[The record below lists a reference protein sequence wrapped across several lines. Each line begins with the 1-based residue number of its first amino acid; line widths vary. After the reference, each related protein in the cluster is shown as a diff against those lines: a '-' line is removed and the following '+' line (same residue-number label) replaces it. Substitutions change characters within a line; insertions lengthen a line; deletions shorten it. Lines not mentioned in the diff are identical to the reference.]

1 MLPRH
6 HWAWWDRPGR
16 AIIGGVLDN
25 PDNEDGDRLA
35 RLRVHLETVQR
46 IAGLG
51 SWEADVRT
59 DEVTW
64 SETVYRILG
73 LPETVEPS
81 YEAFLQVVHPDDRS
95 RIVRAHTEALERRS
109 TYSLEHR
116 IVRPDGTVRHVHE
129 VATAEEQGGQVIRL
143 LGTIQDTTD
152 QMALTRSLIDTESR
166 RRELLHRL
174 VRASEHERAQLA
186 GDLHDG
192 PIQMLT
198 VAAMRL
204 EHLGMV
210 ESDTPAWLPDAID
223 TVRETVVQL
232 RDVLVELHPRAGAG
246 DGLDA
251 TLTQLALT
259 VVPDLDVDVEVRGA
273 TTDAESRAVFGIVQE
288 ALWDVRER
296 DRSHHLDIFVD
307 ATAHGIDL
315 VLTGGPADR
324 GSLDDLLGRAGL
336 LGVRERTEGVGGRCT
351 VEVDDGSPSVRCTVP
366 RFEDAVVADRA

>member
-1 MLPRH
+1 MG
-6 HWAWWDRPGR
+6 D
-16 AIIGGVLDN
+16 I
-25 PDNEDGDRLA
+25 PDSAEEDRLG

-59 DEVTW
+59 DELTW
-64 SETVYRILG
+64 SANVYRILG
-73 LPETVEPS
+73 LPGTVEPS
-81 YEAFLQVVHPDDRS
+81 YERFLGAVHPDDRR
-95 RIVRAHTEALERRS
+95 RIMRVHADAVEGRAA
-109 TYSLEHR
+109 YSIEHR
-116 IVRPDGTVRHVHE
+116 IVRPDGSIRHVHE
-129 VATAEEQGGQVIRL
+129 EAITEHEDGEVGRL
-143 LGTIQDTTD
+143 LGTMQDITD
-152 QMALTRSLIDTESR
+152 EMQLTRNLIDTESR

-210 ESDTPAWLPDAID
+210 ESDTPDWLPDAVG
-223 TVRETVVQL
+223 TVRNTVVKL

-246 DGLDA
+246 AGLDA

-259 VVPDLDVDVEVRGA
+259 VVPDLDVRVEV
-273 TTDAESRAVFGIVQE
+273 DAETSDAEDRAVFGIVQE
-288 ALWDVRER
+288 ALWDVREGEP
-296 DRSHHLDIFVD
+296 SQHLDIRVAD
-307 ATAHGIDL
+307 DGVGL
-315 VLTGGPADR
+315 EVVLTGSAEPG
-324 GSLDDLLGRAGL
+324 GSASELLGRAGL

-351 VEVDDGSPSVRCTVP
+351 AEAEDGTFAVRCLLPRVDQPTVTA
-366 RFEDAVVADRA
+366 RG

>member
-1 MLPRH
+1 ML
-6 HWAWWDRPGR
+6 D
-16 AIIGGVLDN
+16 I
-25 PDNEDGDRLA
+25 PDSEEQDRLGQ
-35 RLRVHLETVQR
+35 LRVHLETVQR

-59 DEVTW
+59 DELTW
-64 SETVYRILG
+64 SANVYRILG

-81 YEAFLQVVHPDDRS
+81 WDRFLNAVHPDDRH
-95 RIVRAHTEALERRS
+95 RIARAHAAAIEGRR
-109 TYSLEHR
+109 THTLEHR
-116 IVRPDGTVRHVHE
+116 IVRPDGTIRHVHGE
-129 VATAEEQGGQVIRL
+129 AIAEWEGGDVVRL
-143 LGTIQDTTD
+143 LGTMQDVTD
-152 QMALTRSLIDTESR
+152 RMALTRSLIDTESR

-210 ESDTPAWLPDAID
+210 ETDTPDWLPEAVQ

-246 DGLDA
+246 AGLEA
-251 TLTQLALT
+251 TLSQLALT
-259 VVPDLDVDVEVRGA
+259 VVPDLDVRIDVRGDA
-273 TTDAESRAVFGIVQE
+273 GDAESRAVFGIVQE
-288 ALWDVRER
+288 ALWDVREGG
-296 DRSHHLDIFVD
+296 RSRHLDIHVD
-307 ATAHGIDL
+307 VGEDAL
-315 VLTGGPADR
+315 EVVLTGARQADGR
-324 GSLDDLLGRAGL
+324 VPDLLQRAGL

-351 VEVDDGSPSVRCTVP
+351 VDTTDGVPAVRCTLP
-366 RFEDAVVADRA
+366 RMAPEVAAPRA